1 VYRGYVGGEP
11 IAARAGRASVA
22 TLLPALLLGAS
33 GCTLDDL
40 PACDPIEIAIPRS
53 SEISPTVLAYS
64 RGNELFVLDG
74 CDAQTCSERLVTT
87 RDEAPEQLL
96 LTGSGRWLTWVSG
109 SELLRIDL
117 AAPPGTAP
125 ITTAIDATQVELI
138 GSLRGG
144 DWIVFRS
151 WAQSSD
157 PSVTPSARTSEL
169 FARYVG
175 DDAAFPFDD
184 AAKTIR
190 IDAGEFRVVALGHR
204 NLVVRKS
211 LGEGREALYLVR
223 IAPSFRQDEH
233 GAAQIGETLLLA
245 HGPAFSRV
253 LVVSGRTPDELGDLD
268 AFPQL
273 ANDTLVLATSGT
285 GPHARTLVYDIRNL
299 DLVANFEGALATSL
313 LPLQDVS
320 GLRALAPDQR
330 HVAYVTPTGAL
341 ALRDLDT
348 QLSCA
353 LRAGAGQVGEHDQA
367 EGHVVAGFANDGTL
381 YVQSRERGFLD
392 DLDVRV
398 REFDRVYAIDTAT
411 QHASLL
417 SESPNRLPLRAVPH
431 GYVDAPWAVVA
442 SSGNFATLT
451 GFATSTGT
459 SAIQSIGFEDAAF
472 LGRDAASLW
481 VLGADARDEG
491 YRMQLRR
498 VSVAQ
503 GLEHSD
509 LHEVEYADDQRV
521 CVSIAQASHGA
532 PWATQCGHGAL
543 GRATLSDALPSV
555 ELRD

>member
-1 VYRGYVGGEP
+1 MYRGYVGREP
-11 IAARAGRASVA
+11 IAARAGRASV
-22 TLLPALLLGAS
+22 TALLLGAS

-40 PACDPIEIAIPRS
+40 PACDPIEIASPRS
-53 SEISPTVLAYS
+53 SETSPTVLAYS

-74 CDAQTCSERLVTT
+74 CDAQACSERLVTT

-117 AAPPGTAP
+117 AAPAGTAP

-157 PSVTPSARTSEL
+157 PTATPSARSSEL

-353 LRAGAGQVGEHDQA
+353 LRAGASGPPDDDA
-367 EGHVVAGFANDGTL
+367 EGHVVAGFASDGTL

-398 REFDRVYAIDTAT
+398 REFDRVYAIDTVT
-411 QHASLL
+411 QHATLL

-451 GFATSTGT
+451 GAAHT
-459 SAIQSIGFEDAAF
+459 SAIQSIGFADAAF

-491 YRMQLRR
+491 YSMQLRR
-498 VSVAQ
+498 VSVTQ

-509 LHEVEYADDQRV
+509 LHAVDYADDQRV

>member
-1 VYRGYVGGEP
+1 MGAER
-11 IAARAGRASVA
+11 IAARAERAIA
-22 TLLPALLLGAS
+22 TLLPVLLGPLA
-33 GCTLDDL
+33 CTLDDL
-40 PACDPIEIAIPRS
+40 PACDPIEIVAPRS
-53 SEISPTVLAYS
+53 DDASPTVLAYS

-74 CDAQTCSERLVTT
+74 CDTQACSERLVTT

-157 PSVTPSARTSEL
+157 PTVTPSARSSEL

-353 LRAGAGQVGEHDQA
+353 LRAGASGPPDDEHAD
-367 EGHVVAGFANDGTL
+367 GHVVAGFAGDGTL

-398 REFDRVYAIDTAT
+398 REFDRVYAIDTVT
-411 QHASLL
+411 QHATLL

-451 GFATSTGT
+451 GFATSSGTASSSGT
-459 SAIQSIGFEDAAF
+459 SAIQSIGFADAAF

-481 VLGADARDEG
+481 VLGADVRDEG

-498 VSVAQ
+498 VSVDQ

-509 LHEVEYADDQRV
+509 LHEVDYTDNQRV

-532 PWATQCGHGAL
+532 PWATQCGQGEL

>member
-1 VYRGYVGGEP
+1 M
-11 IAARAGRASVA
+11 AF
-22 TLLPALLLGAS
+22 
-33 GCTLDDL
+33 
-40 PACDPIEIAIPRS
+40 
-53 SEISPTVLAYS
+53 S
-64 RGNELFVLDG
+64 RGNQLFVLDG
-74 CDAQTCSERLVTT
+74 CDTQSCSERLVTT
-87 RDEAPEQLL
+87 RDDPPEQLL
-96 LTGSGRWLTWVSG
+96 LTGSGRWLTWVAG

-117 AAPPGTAP
+117 AAPSGAQPITAP
-125 ITTAIDATQVELI
+125 IDANHVELI

-151 WAQSSD
+151 WAQGGDTPGATSSAT
-157 PSVTPSARTSEL
+157 SSEL

-253 LVVSGRTPDELGDLD
+253 LVVSGRTPDELGDID
-268 AFPQL
+268 AFPEL

-285 GPHARTLVYDIRNL
+285 GASARTLVYDIRNL

-348 QLSCA
+348 QLSCE
-353 LRAGAGQVGEHDQA
+353 LRAGASGRREDEQA
-367 EGHVVAGFANDGTL
+367 GGHVVAGFAGDGTL

-392 DLDVRV
+392 DPDPRV
-398 REFDRVYAIDTAT
+398 RDFDRVYAIDTNT
-411 QHASLL
+411 QHATLL

-431 GYVDAPWAVVA
+431 GYLDEPWAVVA
-442 SSGNFATLT
+442 SSGNFATLSNA
-451 GFATSTGT
+451 G
-459 SAIQSIGFEDAAF
+459 AIQSIGFADAAF
-472 LGRDAASLW
+472 LGRDTASLW
-481 VLGADARDEG
+481 VLGADTHDEG

-498 VSVAQ
+498 VSVEQ
-503 GLEHSD
+503 GLEHTD
-509 LHEVEYADDQRV
+509 LHEVDYAEHERV

-532 PWATQCGHGAL
+532 PWATQCGNGAL
-543 GRATLSDALPSV
+543 GRATLSDAPPSV